1 MDFAISPMK
10 TARQRRAS
18 ALLFRSRDGRRPGIS
33 GENEISPAV
42 NFWENSET
50 PRGATA
56 IGTSDPR
63 GEGLRAVAAAGRK
76 PPAAGDPDAAVDRD
90 AAVSDCRRL
99 IQFDAKRLY
108 KTASPGI
115 GNGDG
120 PILCATLDPAQ
131 FETPRGQRRAKR
143 SSQMGAPFAP
153 VEARAAEDSTAP
165 LRSRKINPEVIEKPR
180 SAAGYLAALIAH

>member
-1 MDFAISPMK
+1 M
-10 TARQRRAS
+10 
-18 ALLFRSRDGRRPGIS
+18 
-33 GENEISPAV
+33 
-42 NFWENSET
+42 
-50 PRGATA
+50 
-56 IGTSDPR
+56 
-63 GEGLRAVAAAGRK
+63 AAAGRK

-131 FETPRGQRRAKR
+131 FEAPRGQRCAKR
-143 SSQMGAPFAP
+143 SGQMGAPFAP

-180 SAAGYLAALIAH
+180 SAAGYLAALIAHYDMPTRHESIGQPDPEPSSKVVVARTRRPERFVHSG